1 MSTSSERAGSRPD
14 VRPDLK
20 SLLSH
25 EISGFLAGMG
35 EPSYRGAQ
43 VFSWIHEKGAASFDE
58 MTNLP
63 LALRRKLDEVARLAN
78 LEVLARRPGTQ
89 GTVKYLLGL
98 GDGNSVEAVRM
109 KYTYGTSACVSTQVG
124 CKMACAFCASGAAG
138 FVRNLTP
145 GEIVDQV
152 LKMNRDLT
160 HGSRTSREPQAGS
173 RIGWV
178 VLMGTGEP
186 LDNYDAS
193 VKALRILNAEEG
205 LNVSH
210 RRMTVSTCGLVP
222 GIRRLAEE
230 GIPVTLSISLHAP
243 TDDLR
248 DEIIPINR
256 RYPIPEVTDAASF
269 YATRTGRRVTFEY
282 ALIRD
287 VNDDV
292 SHARRLAGLLSGMLA
307 HVNLIPL
314 NPVKERGYARPPRER
329 VMRFLAVL
337 KEARIPVT
345 IRREL
350 GLDIDAACGQ
360 LRRRYCR

>member
-1 MSTSSERAGSRPD
+1 MSISNEEVGSRP
-14 VRPDLK
+14 RSKPDLK
-20 SLLSH
+20 
-25 EISGFLAGMG
+25 GFLPDEVAEFMVNMG
-35 EPSYRGAQ
+35 EPAYRGTQ
-43 VFSWIHEKGAASFDE
+43 VFSWIHRKGAVRFDE

-63 LALRRKLDEVARLAN
+63 IELRRRLADAARLTD
-78 LEVLARRPGTQ
+78 LEVISRASGTQ

-109 KYTYGTSACVSTQVG
+109 KYAYGVSACVSTQVG
-124 CKMACAFCASGAAG
+124 CKMGCAFCASGMGG
-138 FVRNLTP
+138 FTRNLSP

-152 LKMNRDLT
+152 LKMNMDLSK
-160 HGSRTSREPQAGS
+160 GQGEGPRTARV
-173 RIGWV
+173 GWV

-186 LDNYDAS
+186 LDNYSAS
-193 VKALRILNAEEG
+193 TKALRILNAKDG
-205 LNVSH
+205 LNLSF

-222 GIRRLAEE
+222 GIRRLAGE

-248 DEIIPINR
+248 DEIMPINK
-256 RYPIPEVTDAASF
+256 RYPIAEVMEAASF
-269 YATRTGRRVTFEY
+269 YASRTGRRVTFEY

-287 VNDDV
+287 VND
-292 SHARRLAGLLSGMLA
+292 SPAEARRLSELVSGMLA

-314 NPVKERGYARPPRER
+314 NPVDGKAYERPPRER

-337 KEARIPVT
+337 RQAGIPVT
-345 IRREL
+345 IRRGL

>member
-1 MSTSSERAGSRPD
+1 MSISSEEAGSRPGLK
-14 VRPDLK
+14 PDLK
-20 SLLSH
+20 
-25 EISGFLAGMG
+25 GFLPDEMSEFLVSMG
-35 EPSYRGAQ
+35 EPSYRGTQ
-43 VFSWIHEKGAASFDE
+43 VFSWVHQKCAASFDE

-63 LALRRKLDEVARLAN
+63 VALRRKLAEVARITN
-78 LEVLARRPGTQ
+78 LEVLSRRSGTE

-109 KYTYGTSACVSTQVG
+109 KYTYGMSACVSTQVG
-124 CKMACAFCASGAAG
+124 CKMACAFCASGAGG
-138 FVRNLTP
+138 FVRNLSP

-152 LKMNRDLT
+152 LKMNLDLSQAPQEQ
-160 HGSRTSREPQAGS
+160 SRVARV
-173 RIGWV
+173 GWV

-186 LDNYDAS
+186 LDNYGAS
-193 VKALRILNAEEG
+193 VKALRILNAREG
-205 LNVSH
+205 LNLSF

-243 TDDLR
+243 TDELR
-248 DEIIPINR
+248 DEIMPINR
-256 RYPIPEVTDAASF
+256 RYPIPEVMEAASF
-269 YATRTGRRVTFEY
+269 YAGRTGRRVTFEY

-287 VNDDV
+287 VND
-292 SHARRLAGLLSGMLA
+292 SPAQARKLLELLRGMLA

-314 NPVKERGYARPPRER
+314 NPVAEKGYQRPSRER
-329 VMRFLAVL
+329 VMRFFAILRQ
-337 KEARIPVT
+337 ARIPVT